1 MDDLNYNDMVGTS
14 VSQLKQKQKQKSN
27 ISQLARNME
36 LDLQKNN
43 YSDNENNNSSDS
55 EEIPVYKNKKQY
67 KKITNNFYN
76 FKDYDIIILSIIFLL
91 LNINYSINFLN
102 GEFTGIEYK
111 PDGNQYKYKITNN
124 IGEHKIDIKKR
135 VLNWDIIK
143 LKPKS

>member
-102 GEFTGIEYK
+102 DYLIYFK
-111 PDGNQYKYKITNN
+111 N
-124 IGEHKIDIKKR
+124 IDISYINVTIRSIIFAILFYLIKKF
-135 VLNWDIIK
+135 I
-143 LKPKS
+143 

>member
-1 MDDLNYNDMVGTS
+1 MDDLNYNNMVGTP
-14 VSQLKQKQKQKSN
+14 VSQLKQKQKSN

-55 EEIPVYKNKKQY
+55 DLTPVYKNKKQY

-102 GEFTGIEYK
+102 DYLIYFK
-111 PDGNQYKYKITNN
+111 N
-124 IGEHKIDIKKR
+124 IDISYINVTIRSIIFAILFYLIKKF
-135 VLNWDIIK
+135 I
-143 LKPKS
+143 

>member
-14 VSQLKQKQKQKSN
+14 VAQLKQKQKPKYN

-102 GEFTGIEYK
+102 DYLIYFK
-111 PDGNQYKYKITNN
+111 N
-124 IGEHKIDIKKR
+124 IDISYINVTIRSIIFAILFYLIKKF
-135 VLNWDIIK
+135 I
-143 LKPKS
+143 